1 MIIDSDILI
10 DFTHG
15 EAIAVDWL
23 DRNENNNSL
32 KISTVTEMELL
43 VGSRNKTHMR
53 ELIEL
58 FGRFDVVHI
67 DEHISVKARKLIE
80 EYFLSHGLLI
90 ADALIAGTALVYGEH
105 LATKN
110 KRDFRFITEL
120 KLVEYP

>member
-1 MIIDSDILI
+1 MLIDSDILI

-23 DRNENNNSL
+23 DRNENNSSL

-58 FGRFDVVHI
+58 FGRFDIVHI
-67 DEHISVKARKLIE
+67 DEQISVKARLLIE
-80 EYFLSHGLLI
+80 EYYLSHGLLI
-90 ADALIAGTALVYGEH
+90 ADALIAGTAIVFGEE

-110 KRDFRFITEL
+110 KRDFKFITGL
-120 KLVEYP
+120 NLVDYP